1 MAIDH
6 HTREG
11 AVAETTARLA
21 RTAGI
26 LYLVI
31 FVTAFF
37 SEGAV
42 RGAFID
48 FSDPAAT
55 AANLVDNAFLVRLSV
70 VSDATAFIADA
81 VVSVLLYLIL
91 APTSKPL
98 AMAAAALRLIA
109 HPAIAVM
116 NLVPYLG
123 GLLVLDG
130 TVDMAAFS
138 PEQAQALSM
147 SFLQLH
153 HYGYYLAGTMFGVH
167 CLLLG
172 ILLVRSVE
180 FPKLLGYMM
189 MVAAVGYL
197 IESVGS
203 VLAPQHEEV
212 YAMIVLVPAVIGEF
226 SVAIWLLLKVGRWS
240 PFPKGVKA

>member
-1 MAIDH
+1 MADS
-6 HTREG
+6 
-11 AVAETTARLA
+11 TARLA
-21 RTAGI
+21 RIAGI

-48 FSDPAAT
+48 FSDPATT

-91 APTSKPL
+91 APASKPL
-98 AMAAAALRLIA
+98 AMSAAVLRLIA
-109 HPAIAVM
+109 HPAIALV

-130 TVDMAAFS
+130 TVPMASFT
-138 PEQAQALSM
+138 PDQAQSISM
-147 SFLQLH
+147 LLLELH
-153 HYGYYLAGTMFGVH
+153 HHGYYIAGAMFGVH
-167 CLLLG
+167 CFLLG
-172 ILLVRSVE
+172 ILLVRSIE
-180 FPKLLGYMM
+180 FPKLLGYVM
-189 MVAAVGYL
+189 MVAAAGYL
-197 IESVGS
+197 IESVGNF
-203 VLAPQHEEV
+203 LAPQHEDV
-212 YAMIVLVPAVIGEF
+212 YAMIVLVPAVIGEL
-226 SVAIWLLLKVGRWS
+226 SLALWLLIKVGRQS
-240 PFPKGVKA
+240 PLPKGATA

>member
-1 MAIDH
+1 ME
-6 HTREG
+6 RSS
-11 AVAETTARLA
+11 VRTAQV
-21 RTAGI
+21 AGI

-42 RGAFID
+42 RGALID

-91 APTSKPL
+91 APASKPL

-116 NLVPYLG
+116 NLVPYIG

-130 TVDMAAFS
+130 TVDMTAFT
-138 PEQAQALSM
+138 PDQTQALSM

-153 HYGYYLAGTMFGVH
+153 HYGYYLAGAMFGVH
-167 CLLLG
+167 CILLG
-172 ILLVRSVE
+172 VLLVRSVD
-180 FPKLLGYMM
+180 FPNVIGYVM
-189 MVAAVGYL
+189 MVAAAGYL
-197 IESVGS
+197 IEAVGNF
-203 VLAPQHEEV
+203 LAPQHEEV

-240 PFPKGVKA
+240 PFPKGVEA